1 MKTKHEVDSKEGSRL
16 LFETLIVMGLTFL
29 LSFWFLQLKGII
41 TLLPAIY
48 FFIERRK
55 RGRTWSDIGFKL
67 KNTLTDLKNN
77 WYLVI
82 LVAVVTQVLTL
93 IIGKYF
99 LTGFIQHVQSR
110 IPLVDPSH
118 LVPLFLMV
126 MVATF
131 GEELIFRAFFQER
144 LSWYISAPLAILI
157 STIVFALMH
166 YAEGPVSIVA
176 YDIVTISI
184 DSVIYGIVYHRTK
197 NIFASWISHCLADIF
212 GFTLM
217 LNLFK

>member
-1 MKTKHEVDSKEGSRL
+1 MKTELVTDSKEGNRL
-16 LFETLIVMGLTFL
+16 LFETLVVMGLTFL
-29 LSFWFLQLKGII
+29 LSFWFLELKGII

-48 FFIERRK
+48 FIIERRK

-67 KNTLTDLKNN
+67 KDTLTDLKSN

-82 LVAVVTQVLTL
+82 LVAVVTQTLTL

-99 LTGFIQHVQSR
+99 LIGFVQHIQSR

-126 MVATF
+126 TVATF
-131 GEELIFRAFFQER
+131 GEELIFRAFFQAR

-157 STIVFALMH
+157 SSIVFALLH
-166 YAEGPVSIVA
+166 YSEGPISIVA
-176 YDIVTISI
+176 YDIVMISI
-184 DSVIYGIVYHRTK
+184 DSVIYGVVYHRTK
-197 NIFASWISHCLADIF
+197 NIFASWIPHYLADIV
-212 GFTLM
+212 GITLM
-217 LNLFK
+217 LSLFK